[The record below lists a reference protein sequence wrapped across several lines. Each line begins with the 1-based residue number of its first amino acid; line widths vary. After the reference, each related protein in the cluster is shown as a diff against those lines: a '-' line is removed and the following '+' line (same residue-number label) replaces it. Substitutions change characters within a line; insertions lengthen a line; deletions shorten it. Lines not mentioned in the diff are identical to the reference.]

1 MAITVSFKLH
11 QEIKNKKNT
20 NLLNF
25 LKAGGYKDPLA
36 ILQDIG
42 VDLNKAN
49 VYQPLLDNLKKM
61 IKELETLTKDNE
73 KYPF

>member
-1 MAITVSFKLH
+1 VAITVSFKLY

-25 LKAGGYKDPLA
+25 LKAGGHKDPLD

-42 VDLNKAN
+42 VDLNEVN

-61 IKELETLTKDNE
+61 IKELETLTE
-73 KYPF
+73 K